1 MAARQS
7 ARQAPQATWHRAA
20 PAPIVLVSGPEK
32 LLASRAIERIAARMR
47 AAGEIE
53 VTRLDAAAYSKGGL
67 AGATSPSLFAE
78 PGLVVVESLESM
90 NDDFLQDA
98 LAYVERPDPD
108 CVVVLQHG
116 GGVRGKRLL
125 DTLRKGGT
133 PEYTCPAI
141 KKDAELVDFATGEFE
156 RGGRPTQA
164 RAVRALVD
172 AIGED
177 VAELAAACAQLMSDV
192 DGPIDEEVVT
202 RYYGTRVNATGFSV
216 ADAAIAGRTSD
227 AIALVRHAL
236 STGTDPVPLIA
247 ALASKLRTLIKV
259 GAARGRGVS
268 LKELGIQP
276 WQEDRARRD
285 LRRWDAD
292 SLALAVQAVAQADAE
307 IKGAS
312 RAPGFAL
319 ERAVRTVAELAS

>member
-1 MAARQS
+1 MAR
-7 ARQAPQATWHRAA
+7 REAPQATWHRAA
-20 PAPIVLVSGPEK
+20 PAPVVLVSGPEK
-32 LLASRAIERIAARMR
+32 LLASRAVERISAVMR
-47 AAGEIE
+47 KSGEIE
-53 VTRLDAAAYSKGGL
+53 VSRLDASAYVRGGL

-78 PGLVVVESLESM
+78 PGLVVVESLEAM

-98 LAYVERPDPD
+98 LAYVGQPDPE
-108 CVVVLQHG
+108 CVVVLLHG
-116 GGVRGKRLL
+116 GGVRGKKLL

-133 PEYTCPAI
+133 PEFTCPAI

-156 RGGRPTQA
+156 RAKRPAPA

-172 AIGED
+172 AIGDD
-177 VAELAAACAQLMSDV
+177 VAELAAACAQLVSDV
-192 DGPIDEEVVT
+192 EGSIDEAAVT
-202 RYYGTRVNATGFSV
+202 RYYGTRVNATGFAV
-216 ADAAIAGRTSD
+216 ADAAIAGRTAE

-236 STGTDPVPLIA
+236 STGTDPVPLVA
-247 ALASKLRTLIKV
+247 ALAMKLRTLIKV

-276 WQEDRARRD
+276 WQEERARRD
-285 LRRWDAD
+285 LRKWDAD
-292 SLALAVQAVAQADAE
+292 TLALAVQAVARADAE

-319 ERAVRTVAELAS
+319 ERAVRTVAELAA